1 VQAILGHSA
10 NVRARFAVHDAAM
23 TLSPYT
29 RLVLV
34 ADRRT
39 PAQTTV
45 RRFRVAR
52 LDLRSAQGEQR
63 FEHLKRVYD

>member
-1 VQAILGHSA
+1 
-10 NVRARFAVHDAAM
+10 M
-23 TLSPYT
+23 TLSPLT

-34 ADRRT
+34 ADRRA

-45 RRFRVAR
+45 RRLRVAR
-52 LDLRSAQGEQR
+52 LDLRSPQGEQR